1 MVVLKY
7 LSMIN
12 NPEAFYRFNML
23 IIVIVMN
30 YKKAFFL
37 NRLKTIQIFHKVK
50 EDSAQINIDYL
61 AGVSIFLL
69 AVAFVFQFVNG
80 LFIPFQSGS
89 DGVTLAANSAGTIL
103 VERMLVANG
112 SGTIN
117 VIDQGKLNNFINSQ
131 LNQSNYIA
139 YHNTLL
145 ELGLFSN
152 DTVLDVNVSVTNLT
166 YPDNPMSQNGPE
178 LPQNVDI
185 GQNKRLIL
193 IVNSSS
199 GVNENAIISVR
210 VW

>member
-1 MVVLKY
+1 
-7 LSMIN
+7 
-12 NPEAFYRFNML
+12 ML
-23 IIVIVMN
+23 IIVIIMD

-37 NRLKTIQIFHKVK
+37 NSLKTIQIFHKMK

-61 AGVSIFLL
+61 TGVSIFLL
-69 AVAFVFQFVNG
+69 AVAFVFQFMNG

-89 DGVTLAANSAGTIL
+89 DEVTLAANSAGTIL
-103 VERMLVANG
+103 VERMLVADR

-117 VIDQGKLNNFINSQ
+117 VIDQGKLNYFINSK
-131 LNQSNYIA
+131 LNQSNLTA
-139 YHNTLL
+139 YDNTLL

-152 DTVLDVNVSVTNLT
+152 DTVRDVNVSVANLT

-178 LPQNVDI
+178 LPQNIDI

-193 IVNSSS
+193 IVNSST
-199 GVNENAIISVR
+199 GYNETAIISVR